1 MGTAAGNTREI
12 QFNVGGNLSASNYLT
27 FDANNQLVL
36 GNNAPLN
43 RVPTDGYR
51 SQIAFKKYKADNLTA
66 FGVRL
71 ARSDPSQPHLAI
83 IDSQVEQLQLNNG
96 GFYITRRRASALTL
110 NTGSFDPRYADGS
123 LKTSYTDSK
132 PYDSVFAVSMY
143 EPRDVP
149 NAQVGDVNVIPS
161 GLESSGWYNLLS
173 VSRQGDLT
181 VAMGQIRTNNDI
193 STFNGNVY
201 ASNQLLGG
209 NLRVPGFARFST
221 AGNVYIP
228 GGTIGQVLA
237 CDDINGKLKWITVGG
252 QPIKSKDEGNLIAN
266 VTSEFNFVGAGV
278 TATASNVGAVTVT
291 IPSTSVA
298 ISDEGTLLTNTVRGI
313 NFVGT
318 GVTATGSGSNVTVT
332 INGSS
337 GSNLTVA
344 DEGTVIANAATRFNF
359 VGTGVTATGSGSNVT
374 VTIPG
379 GSGLAVQDEGSN
391 VVASANTVN
400 FVGAGVT
407 ASNVGGVATVTIPGS
422 SYALAVKDEG
432 NTVSATANVI
442 NFVGT
447 GVTATQA
454 SANNVTVT
462 INAASLTTQD
472 EGSNI
477 ATATS
482 KINFVGSGVTATGL
496 GNTDVT
502 VSIPGNSVKVYD
514 ANGNL
519 ATNNLK
525 ELRLNYFM
533 TTTGNVPDDGVVN
546 VYTSAGSGNGMPV
559 AVSNKGTLL
568 TPAVTSFNFLGSGVS
583 AAITSGN
590 NVSVTIPGAT
600 PLVTQDEGSNVVA
613 ATTTMNFVGSGVT
626 ASNVGGVATITI
638 PGLSANP
645 PLVTQDEGSNVVA
658 ATTTMNFVGAG
669 VTASNVGGVA
679 TVTVPALVTQD
690 EGADIVAVTDKINF
704 VGAGVTATNVG
715 GVATVTIPGTTV
727 PPLITQDEGYAVVS
741 STTTL
746 NFVGAGVTA
755 TNVGGVATITVP
767 GRPALNIRDEGS
779 LIANEASSI
788 NFVGSGV
795 SATAVD
801 NIVTVNIPGGD
812 TLYDA
817 GSGSGALTFNRNNGT
832 IQKFTLTGS
841 ITSITITN
849 IAPAQSFTIIL
860 NQTGGARTLTAP
872 GFKFASGY
880 KTLSTVAGL
889 EDMLNIFFDGSTYYT
904 TLTTGYVS

>member
-1 MGTAAGNTREI
+1 MAIAAGSDRQI
-12 QFNVGGNLSASNYLT
+12 QFNSGGNLSASDYLT
-27 FDANNQLVL
+27 FDSTNQLVM

-66 FGVRL
+66 FGVKL

-149 NAQVGDVNVIPS
+149 NAQVGDVNVIPN
-161 GLESSGWYNLLS
+161 GLEATGWYNLLA

-228 GGTIGQVLA
+228 GGTIGQILS
-237 CDDINGKLKWITVGG
+237 CDDINGKLKWINNSSA
-252 QPIKSKDEGNLIAN
+252 PIKVKDEGALITPGA
-266 VTSEFNFVGAGV
+266 TEFNFVGAGV
-278 TATASNVGAVTVT
+278 TATASLAGAVTVT
-291 IPSTSVA
+291 IPSTAVA
-298 ISDEGTLLTNTVRGI
+298 VADEGTSLTSTATRL

-318 GVTATGSGSNVTVT
+318 GVTATATAGNVTIT
-332 INGSS
+332 IPGSA
-337 GSNLTVA
+337 GANIAVQ
-344 DEGTVIANAATRFNF
+344 DEGVALTNAVSRFNF
-359 VGTGVTATGSGSNVT
+359 VGTGVTADASGSNVT

-379 GSGLAVQDEGSN
+379 GGSSLAVQDEGAN

-407 ASNVGGVATVTIPGS
+407 ASNVGGVATVTIPGN
-422 SYALAVKDEG
+422 SYALAIKDEG
-432 NTVSATANVI
+432 NTISSTANVI

-462 INAASLTTQD
+462 INSSSLTTQD
-472 EGSNI
+472 EGVNI
-477 ATATS
+477 ANATT
-482 KINFVGSGVTATGL
+482 KFNFVGSGVTATGV
-496 GNTDVT
+496 GNSDVT
-502 VSIPGNSVKVYD
+502 VTIPGNSVKVYD
-514 ANGNL
+514 ATG
-519 ATNNLK
+519 AVITNNLK
-525 ELRLNYFM
+525 ELRLNAALAS
-533 TTTGNVPDDGVVN
+533 TGNTPDNGVVT
-546 VYTSAGSGNGMPV
+546 VAAPTGSGSGIPV
-559 AVSNKGTLL
+559 ATSNKGTLL
-568 TPAVTSFNFLGSGVS
+568 TSATTGINFLGSGIS
-583 AAITSGN
+583 AAISSGN
-590 NVSVTIPGAT
+590 NISVTVPGFSGIT
-600 PLVTQDEGSNVVA
+600 VQDEGSVI
-613 ATTTMNFVGSGVT
+613 S
-626 ASNVGGVATITI
+626 S
-638 PGLSANP
+638 SA
-645 PLVTQDEGSNVVA
+645 LQF
-658 ATTTMNFVGAG
+658 NFVGAG
-669 VTASNVGGVA
+669 VTATGTGSNITVTVPGPTSTLITQDEGSTVVASTGTINFVGAGITASNVGGVA

-690 EGADIVAVTDKINF
+690 EGGDIVAVTDKINF

-715 GVATVTIPGTTV
+715 GVATVSIPGTNV
-727 PPLITQDEGYAVVS
+727 PALITQDEGYEVVS

-755 TNVGGVATITVP
+755 TNVGGAATVTIP
-767 GRPALNIRDEGS
+767 GSPALNIQDEGS
-779 LIANEASSI
+779 VIATDAYSI
-788 NFVGSGV
+788 NFVGTGV
-795 SATAVD
+795 TATGVA
-801 NIVTVNIPGGD
+801 NAVTVNIPGGD

-832 IQKFTLTGS
+832 IQKFTLTGAA
-841 ITSITITN
+841 TSLAITN
-849 IAPAQSFTIIL
+849 IAPAQSFTIIFK
-860 NQTGGARTLTAP
+860 QDGAGSRTLSTS
-872 GFKFASGY
+872 GFKFASNY
-880 KTLSTVAGL
+880 RTLSTAANA
-889 EDMLNIFFDGSTYYT
+889 EDMLNIFFDGSTYYC
-904 TLTTGYVS
+904 TLTTGYV